1 MGQIGS
7 LWYNIGA
14 KTASLEKGLSD
25 SKNKFVAFGKSAK
38 SSFTEINQGLE
49 ILQKAGQV
57 FGDIYYAINKVL
69 EINDEYVSSM
79 VDGARLTG
87 MSTEAYSKFANVA
100 DDLFV
105 SHEKLNTALVA
116 ASRKGVDTSVAGIQK
131 LSDNYLRLNP
141 GVDRAKFLMDNFGK
155 SGAEM
160 GKLLEIG
167 SQAIVEN
174 MDAIDG
180 WLVVTD
186 EAVKKTYAYK
196 RSVDAAQDSNK
207 SFALSVANGT
217 MPSITD
223 LNVRYSEMVDAVN
236 ESGKA
241 VGFLT
246 TLSEGLQQ
254 ALLGVQVVFGG
265 YTTEADLAT
274 EATKKLST
282 AISGIPEIKAITS
295 RGSIYDKTYGN
306 APNTNRGSI
315 YDTGIDAGGASGLN
329 MVVPAGYPN
338 DTFKIGASTGEQVSI
353 GKNANAGSEQL
364 LQEVQG
370 MRRELNR
377 LPLALRDAY
386 LFAVKN
392 A

>member
-14 KTASLEKGLSD
+14 KTASLEKGLSN
-25 SKNKFVAFGKSAK
+25 SKNKFVAFGNSAK
-38 SSFTEINQGLE
+38 ASFTEINQGLE

-57 FGDIYYAINKVL
+57 FGDIYTAIKRVL
-69 EINDEYVSSM
+69 EINDEYTTSM
-79 VDGARLTG
+79 IDGARLTG
-87 MSTEAYSKFANVA
+87 MTTEVYSRFANVA
-100 DDLFV
+100 DDVFV
-105 SHEKLNTALVA
+105 SQENLNTALMA
-116 ASRKGVDTSVAGIQK
+116 ASRKGIDTSIKGITK
-131 LSDNYLRLNP
+131 LSDQYLQLNP
-141 GVDRAKFLMDNFGK
+141 GVDRAKDLMDNFGR

-167 SQAIVEN
+167 SQSIIEN
-174 MDAIDG
+174 MKAIDG
-180 WLVVTD
+180 WLVVSD
-186 EAVKKTYAYK
+186 EAVKRTNAYK

-207 SFALSVANGT
+207 SFAISVANGT
-217 MPSITD
+217 MPAVTD
-223 LNVRYSEMVDAVN
+223 LNVRYSEMVDAVT

-241 VGFLT
+241 VSFLT

-282 AISGIPEIKAITS
+282 AISGIPEVKAFTS
-295 RGSIYDKTYGN
+295 RGSIYDQTYGN

-315 YDTGIDAGGASGLN
+315 YDKPEINAGGASGLN

-353 GKNANAGSEQL
+353 GKNNNESNKQL
-364 LQEVQG
+364 ENLNVSIK
-370 MRRELNR
+370 MLPKIIAREIRQLEK
-377 LPLALRDAY
+377 Y
-386 LFAVKN
+386 G
-392 A
+392 